1 MSPSGRATL
10 GLALAALLLAACSS
24 DGTRC
29 RALSL
34 DPVALAQLD
43 AASAALDFTPTAPC
57 GTSSTMR
64 ITRIALDSPDRSP
77 RITFVVE
84 TDQQL
89 MLVSQ
94 SRSTRVPT
102 QIPDGA
108 LHINWNIEG
117 VRVSGFEQP
126 AGTGPAILYLR
137 WIAHDIVHELQ
148 ATPSARY
155 SATALKELAR
165 ANVAATLRAAAV
177 RATEMS
183 AEAPVTP

>member
-1 MSPSGRATL
+1 MSASGRASI
-10 GLALAALLLAACSS
+10 GLALVALLLAACSS

-29 RALSL
+29 RALPL
-34 DPVALAQLD
+34 APVALTQLD
-43 AASAALDFTPTAPC
+43 AASAALDFAPTAPC
-57 GTSSTMR
+57 GTPSTMR
-64 ITRIALDSPDRSP
+64 ITRIALDSPDRAP

-84 TDQQL
+84 ADQQL

-108 LHINWNIEG
+108 SHINWNIGG

-126 AGTGPAILYLR
+126 AGAGPAVLYLR
-137 WIAHDIVHELQ
+137 WITHDIVHEFQ
-148 ATPSARY
+148 AAPSSRY
-155 SATALKELAR
+155 SATALRDLAR

-177 RATEMS
+177 SATEMS